1 MSATQQTKL
10 LNYTLN
16 PSFSVKRLQRELGAS
31 NERSNRDHSDFD
43 TMLLRGARIV
53 HKIQERNESKFAE
66 KPEQRVTSEVLKDIA
81 DGAIKKAN
89 QAHANN
95 RDYQVF

>member
-1 MSATQQTKL
+1 
-10 LNYTLN
+10 
-16 PSFSVKRLQRELGAS
+16 
-31 NERSNRDHSDFD
+31 
-43 TMLLRGARIV
+43 MLLRGARIV

-89 QAHANN
+89 QAHGNN